1 MQNTIILV
9 NDNIMERIIN
19 VDGTVVCTQRLRIS
33 DKERCEAAM
42 TRFWQQLLKEQKQ
55 TRLGAKHRPR

>member
-1 MQNTIILV
+1 MQNTIIWV
-9 NDNIMERIIN
+9 NDNTLERIIN

-42 TRFWQQLLKEQKQ
+42 TKFWQQLLREQKQ
-55 TRLGAKHRPR
+55 SRLNTKRRP